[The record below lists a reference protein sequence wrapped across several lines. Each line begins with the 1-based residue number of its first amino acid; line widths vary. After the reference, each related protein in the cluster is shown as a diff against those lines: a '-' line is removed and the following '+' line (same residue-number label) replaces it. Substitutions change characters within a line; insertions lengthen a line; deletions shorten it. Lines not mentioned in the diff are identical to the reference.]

1 LANPLRSSCNACNAT
16 FYNTAMGL
24 IAISF
29 LFHVIV
35 VYDGNNV
42 VAAFS

>member
-1 LANPLRSSCNACNAT
+1 VSISGVQTSLSIGLANPLRSSCNARNAT

-29 LFHVIV
+29 
-35 VYDGNNV
+35 D
-42 VAAFS
+42 